1 MFIKQK
7 NININERSQTN
18 RDKKS
23 NLLFLRRDD

>member
-23 NLLFLRRDD
+23 NLLFLQQDD